1 MREASFYTKDGDVA
15 ACHLCPRECRIPPG
29 RRGACGTRE
38 NVDGTLYAITYG
50 KPCSMAVD
58 PIEKKP
64 LYHFLPG
71 SKAFSIATEGC
82 NLFCKWCQNS
92 DISHPGHEEPYA
104 PYGEVEPEEVVRL
117 CKREGCDVI
126 AFTYTEPTIFYEYM
140 LDIAKRAKEAGIRT
154 VMISNGYIN
163 EEPLQELI
171 PYLDGA
177 NIDLKAFTD
186 KTYLK
191 WTAAR
196 LQPVLDTLERLHEG
210 GVHVEVT
217 TLVVPGVNDDE
228 EQLESMYGWVE
239 EHLGQEQVVH
249 ISRFFPSHKLR
260 DKGPTTHETLEKAK
274 RIAKARVDHVYV
286 GNVGVAEE
294 TTCPS
299 CGEVL
304 VERSFGGSTSRVN
317 PDGTCSCGQRIPG
330 VWS

>member
-1 MREASFYTKDGDVA
+1 MREASFYTKDGDAA
-15 ACHLCPRECRIPPG
+15 ACHLCPRECRIPAG
-29 RRGACGTRE
+29 KRGACGTRE
-38 NVDGTLYAITYG
+38 NVEGTLYAVTYG

-71 SKAFSIATEGC
+71 SRAFSIATEGC

-92 DISHPGHEEPYA
+92 EISHPRRDEPYE
-104 PYGEVEPEEVVRL
+104 PYGEVSPDEAIRL
-117 CKREGCDVI
+117 CRREGCDVI
-126 AFTYTEPTIFYEYM
+126 AFTYTEPTVFYEYM

-163 EEPLQELI
+163 EEPLRELA

-186 KTYLK
+186 KAHLK

-196 LQPVLDTLERLHEG
+196 LQPVLDTLERLHEM
-210 GVHVEVT
+210 GVHVELT

-228 EQLESMYGWVE
+228 GQLQGMYDWVKQ
-239 EHLGQEQVVH
+239 HLGEGQVVH
-249 ISRFFPSHKLR
+249 ISRFFPSYKAK
-260 DKGPTTHETLEKAK
+260 DKGPTPHETLEEAK

-286 GNVGVAEE
+286 GNIGVAEE

-299 CGEVL
+299 CGKAL

-317 PDGTCSCGQRIPG
+317 PDGMCSCGQRIPG